1 MSELRLVV
9 PMIPPSNNT
18 YKTYRIIAPK
28 GGGKPFVQWYHT
40 DIAKAWFGML
50 AMVAS
55 GRQIRGTKYELQLI
69 VFMPNARSIDLDNCF
84 KVVGDGLQ
92 EAGVIDND
100 KHITDLHGHMRID
113 RLNPRTVIVVK
124 SDQEQ
129 LEGIL

>member
-18 YKTYRIIAPK
+18 YKTYRIVTPK
-28 GGGKPFVQWYHT
+28 GGGKPFVHWYLT
-40 DIAKAWFGML
+40 DTAEAWFGMV
-50 AMVAS
+50 AMVAG
-55 GRQIRGTKYELQLI
+55 GRQIRGSKYELQLV

-92 EAGVIDND
+92 HAGVIDND

-124 SDQEQ
+124 TEQEA
-129 LEGIL
+129 LL